1 MSNRDRGHRRET
13 GVTGWRIDELAR
25 QSGVG
30 VDTIR
35 FYQREGLL
43 PAGERE
49 GRTMQYGPRHLERLA
64 RIRALQAR
72 RFSLAAIHAILEHDG
87 PSIEALLA
95 GRDGRSYEH
104 EELVAAAG
112 VPVEFVRALEK
123 VGLLGDPDEFGR
135 AAYDCDDVEVVR
147 SFGELRTLGVP
158 DDVLVELARIL
169 TDGIEAV
176 TRQTAALFHGDAG
189 PHWPAEE
196 HARFVAHLRDASP
209 GIARGLRSVADYL
222 HHRNTQRLV
231 LRTLEQQHG
240 AANPRRAGS
249 ETG

>member
-1 MSNRDRGHRRET
+1 VGEDDEEPR
-13 GVTGWRIDELAR
+13 VTGWRIDELAR
-25 QSGVG
+25 QSGVA

-49 GRTMQYGPRHLERLA
+49 GRSMRYGPRHLECLE

-72 RFSLAAIHAILEHDG
+72 RFSLAAIHAILEHEG

-95 GRDGRSYEH
+95 GRDGRSYDH
-104 EELVAAAG
+104 DELVEAAG

-135 AAYDCDDVEVVR
+135 AAYDADDVEAVR
-147 SFGELRTLGVP
+147 SFGELRTFGVP
-158 DDVLVELARIL
+158 DDVLVELARVL

-176 TRQTAALFHGDAG
+176 NRQTAALFAGDDG
-189 PHWPAEE
+189 PEWPPDA
-196 HARFVAHLRDASP
+196 HARFVGHLRDESP
-209 GIARGLRSVADYL
+209 RIARELRSVADYL

-231 LRTLEQQHG
+231 LRKLEEQHG
-240 AANPRRAGS
+240 AAHLHRAD
-249 ETG
+249 EDL